1 MLRVTLADAADRLA
15 FHPVHTFQPEDM
27 AKKPVRRHT
36 PSALPTPFDEA
47 RDELFQHIMQCGVI
61 GSEPDHQGEWFAE
74 TMKYLAERF
83 HELSPEQLQQ
93 IRLLGERF
101 VQPLKQSRSNEA
113 ITAA

>member
-1 MLRVTLADAADRLA
+1 MSRQRNRGRPAAA
-15 FHPVHTFQPEDM
+15 P
-27 AKKPVRRHT
+27 
-36 PSALPTPFDEA
+36 PSAFDQA

-101 VQPLKQSRSNEA
+101 VQPPKQSRSNEA